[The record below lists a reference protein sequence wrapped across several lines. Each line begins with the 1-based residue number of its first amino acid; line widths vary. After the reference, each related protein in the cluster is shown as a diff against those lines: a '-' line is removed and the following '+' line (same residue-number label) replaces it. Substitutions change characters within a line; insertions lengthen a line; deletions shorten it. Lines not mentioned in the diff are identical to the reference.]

1 MPPTPDWKRALETG
15 MQFTEVRRSQA
26 RAIASDLVS
35 QGQLA
40 RDQVSNAVD
49 EIVELSRR
57 RTEDLRKIVQKEV
70 SRQLSSLGLAT
81 KADLARLERRLTKA
95 ARNGKTGPAKKK
107 AAKTTKTAS
116 KTSTE
121 KKAAKATARQ
131 GEHVRTQR
139 SQGWRS
145 EGAM

>member
-26 RAIASDLVS
+26 RAVASDLVS

-40 RDQVSNAVD
+40 RDQVSSAVD

-57 RTEDLRKIVQKEV
+57 RTEDLRKMVQKEV
-70 SRQLSSLGLAT
+70 ARQLSSLGLAT
-81 KADLARLERRLTKA
+81 KADLARLERRLTKV

-107 AAKTTKTAS
+107 AAKTTS
-116 KTSTE
+116 KTSPE
-121 KKAAKATARQ
+121 KKAAKAARKA
-131 GEHVRTQR
+131 G
-139 SQGWRS
+139 
-145 EGAM
+145 

>member
-95 ARNGKTGPAKKK
+95 ARNSKTAPAKKK
-107 AAKTTKTAS
+107 AAKAAGKTTKP
-116 KTSTE
+116 STE
-121 KKAAKATARQ
+121 KKAAKATRKA
-131 GEHVRTQR
+131 G
-139 SQGWRS
+139 
-145 EGAM
+145 

>member
-26 RAIASDLVS
+26 RAIASDLVA

-40 RDQVSNAVD
+40 RDQVSSAVD

-95 ARNGKTGPAKKK
+95 APNGKTAPAKKNASK
-107 AAKTTKTAS
+107 AAGKTA
-116 KTSTE
+116 KPSTE
-121 KKAAKATARQ
+121 KKAVKTARKA
-131 GEHVRTQR
+131 G
-139 SQGWRS
+139 
-145 EGAM
+145 

>member
-40 RDQVSNAVD
+40 RDQVSTAVD

-57 RTEDLRKIVQKEV
+57 RTEDLRKVVQKEV
-70 SRQLSSLGLAT
+70 ARELSALGLAT

-95 ARNGKTGPAKKK
+95 ARNDKTGPPKKK
-107 AAKTTKTAS
+107 AAKTAS
-116 KTSTE
+116 KTTKSSTE
-121 KKAAKATARQ
+121 KAAKAARKA
-131 GEHVRTQR
+131 G
-139 SQGWRS
+139 
-145 EGAM
+145 

>member
-26 RAIASDLVS
+26 RAIAADLVS

-40 RDQVSNAVD
+40 RDQVSSAVD

-95 ARNGKTGPAKKK
+95 ARNGKTAPAKKK
-107 AAKTTKTAS
+107 ASKTAG
-116 KTSTE
+116 KTAKPSTE
-121 KKAAKATARQ
+121 KKAAKTARKA
-131 GEHVRTQR
+131 G
-139 SQGWRS
+139 
-145 EGAM
+145 

>member
-40 RDQVSNAVD
+40 RDQVSGAVD

-70 SRQLSSLGLAT
+70 ARQLSALGLAT
-81 KADLARLERRLTKA
+81 KADLARLERRLAKA
-95 ARNGKTGPAKKK
+95 ARNGKAAPAKKK
-107 AAKTTKTAS
+107 ASKSAGKTAKSSTEKAAKTTR
-116 KTSTE
+116 
-121 KKAAKATARQ
+121 KA
-131 GEHVRTQR
+131 G
-139 SQGWRS
+139 
-145 EGAM
+145 

>member
-40 RDQVSNAVD
+40 RDQVSSAVD

-95 ARNGKTGPAKKK
+95 ARNGKTSPAKKK
-107 AAKTTKTAS
+107 ASKAAGKTAKPS
-116 KTSTE
+116 AA
-121 KKAAKATARQ
+121 KKAAKAARKA
-131 GEHVRTQR
+131 G
-139 SQGWRS
+139 
-145 EGAM
+145 

>member
-40 RDQVSNAVD
+40 RDQVSSAVD
-49 EIVELSRR
+49 EILELSRR

-81 KADLARLERRLTKA
+81 KTDLARLERRLTKA
-95 ARNGKTGPAKKK
+95 ARDGNTAPAKKM
-107 AAKTTKTAS
+107 AS
-116 KTSTE
+116 KTAGKTAKPSTE
-121 KKAAKATARQ
+121 KKAAKTTRKA
-131 GEHVRTQR
+131 G
-139 SQGWRS
+139 
-145 EGAM
+145 

>member
-40 RDQVSNAVD
+40 RDQVSSAVD

-57 RTEDLRKIVQKEV
+57 RTEDLRKVVQKEV

-95 ARNGKTGPAKKK
+95 ARNGKTAPAKK
-107 AAKTTKTAS
+107 AAKAAGKTTKP
-116 KTSTE
+116 STE
-121 KKAAKATARQ
+121 KKAAKATRKA
-131 GEHVRTQR
+131 G
-139 SQGWRS
+139 
-145 EGAM
+145 